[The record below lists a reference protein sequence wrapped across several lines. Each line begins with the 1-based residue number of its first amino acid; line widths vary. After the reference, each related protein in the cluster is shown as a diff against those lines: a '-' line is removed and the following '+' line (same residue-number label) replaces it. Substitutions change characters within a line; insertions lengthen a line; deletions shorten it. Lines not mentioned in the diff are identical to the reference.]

1 MKLNMHIS
9 WLHAVKLADC
19 THGKFQFI
27 SNFSI
32 SSILSPGYLI
42 SYYQDQSYADDI

>member
-1 MKLNMHIS
+1 MKLKMLIS

-27 SNFSI
+27 SSFLI
-32 SSILSPGYLI
+32 SSLLSPGYLL
-42 SYYQDQSYADDI
+42 SYEQDQS